1 MKSLHSICQQKLVV
15 IGLFVFILSLSLP
28 VSAGLTVIGSKYMN
42 TVSPGDTVIHTMTIE
57 TLTTDPPMGVTVDVM
72 GFGQAIDSGYIALD
86 PKDDT
91 SPYSARTFITLD
103 SNNFQ
108 LTPGDKKVVT
118 ATITVPKNIGS
129 GGRYAIIYVSSSP
142 FASGG
147 STGFVTAYN
156 VPIMLTLAGPGV
168 TQTGSITDLNI
179 GAIDPGQPILI
190 TTTFKNTGNVH
201 YYNTLNEVRV
211 TGSGGKEIAV
221 VSKGPIPVA
230 VIPSYTVNYKVILEK
245 ALPPG
250 TYTVASKVSLQDG
263 TILDTKTTSLEIK
276 SSYVAPSQEVDITL
290 TPNKPSILSSSD
302 GRFTINFP
310 AGAVLSNVNVA
321 LKPITKDQLPAA
333 PESAKLGSTCF
344 QVDGLSGLLS
354 KEAKVQVK
362 YSSADLDAA
371 GGDAS
376 KLVLSRYDESDGKWT
391 LLKTDVDKGAMIL
404 STTTNRFSIWTV
416 MVSSGG
422 SAVSGQS
429 NGFLGLG
436 LGVEP
441 VVIIGALGLFVI
453 AVGIRRKN

>member
-1 MKSLHSICQQKLVV
+1 MNIVIIGFLVFV
-15 IGLFVFILSLSLP
+15 IFSP
-28 VSAGLTVIGSKYMN
+28 VPASAGLGVIGSKYIGN
-42 TVSPGDTVIHTMTIE
+42 VLPGDTVVHII
-57 TLTTDPPMGVTVDVM
+57 TLTTYSSDPPMDVTIDVR
-72 GFGQAIDSGYIALD
+72 GFGQSIDTGYIGLD
-86 PKDDT
+86 PSADT
-91 SPYSARTFITLD
+91 GPYSARSFITLD
-103 SNNFQ
+103 SNKVHLN
-108 LTPGDKKVVT
+108 PGEKKGIT
-118 ATITVPKNIGS
+118 ATIVIPKNIGI
-129 GGRYAIIYVSSSP
+129 GGRYAIIYVRSYPVETS
-142 FASGG
+142 AA
-147 STGFVTAYN
+147 TGVAVAYN
-156 VPIMLTLAGPGV
+156 IPIMLTINGPGI
-168 TQTGSITDLNI
+168 THTGTITAVNVGDI
-179 GAIDPGQPILI
+179 APGQPIII
-190 TTTFKNTGNVH
+190 TTAFKNTGNEH
-201 YYNTLNEVRV
+201 YYFTQNEVRV
-211 TGSGGKEIAV
+211 TDAGGKEVTVLSTNPALF
-221 VSKGPIPVA
+221 A
-230 VIPSYTVNYKVILEK
+230 VIPTYTVNYRVSLEK

-263 TILDTKTTSLEIK
+263 TVLDTKTTSLEIK
-276 SSYVAPSQEVDITL
+276 SNYVAPSQEVDITL

-354 KEAKVQVK
+354 KEATVQVK

-404 STTTNRFSIWTV
+404 STTTNRLSIWTV

-429 NGFLGLG
+429 NGFLG

-453 AVGIRRKN
+453 AVGIRRKK